1 MSIWSNSKYKPYL
14 SVSMNKELLM
24 EKSPK
29 DLEKIG
35 RNMGLKST
43 SGRKKRRLWM
53 NCMWFFNTF
62 LGLVALVVAGLIG
75 ATITF
80 LLMSLGMPDKPVS
93 YRWRDYEE

>member
-35 RNMGLKST
+35 RKHGIELDK
-43 SGRKKRRLWM
+43 RKRKE
-53 NCMWFFNTF
+53 T
-62 LGLVALVVAGLIG
+62 LVDELYVVL
-75 ATITF
+75 
-80 LLMSLGMPDKPVS
+80 
-93 YRWRDYEE
+93 

>member
-35 RNMGLKST
+35 RKHGIELDK
-43 SGRKKRRLWM
+43 RKKKETLVDE
-53 NCMWFFNTF
+53 
-62 LGLVALVVAGLIG
+62 LYVGL
-75 ATITF
+75 
-80 LLMSLGMPDKPVS
+80 
-93 YRWRDYEE
+93 

>member
-35 RNMGLKST
+35 RKHGIELDK
-43 SGRKKRRLWM
+43 RKKKE
-53 NCMWFFNTF
+53 T
-62 LGLVALVVAGLIG
+62 LVDELYDVL
-75 ATITF
+75 
-80 LLMSLGMPDKPVS
+80 
-93 YRWRDYEE
+93 

>member
-35 RNMGLKST
+35 RKHGIELDK
-43 SGRKKRRLWM
+43 RKKKE
-53 NCMWFFNTF
+53 T
-62 LGLVALVVAGLIG
+62 LVDELYDAL
-75 ATITF
+75 
-80 LLMSLGMPDKPVS
+80 
-93 YRWRDYEE
+93 